1 MKKLVLSF
9 SFSLLLL
16 GMFAQTYWTQS
27 TTTAFQKDAQINAL
41 DAAYYYLDLA
51 NFKQALFQ
59 APLKMNNYQIS
70 NVIIELPLAN
80 GSVDKFMVFEAP
92 IMEAGLAAKFPE
104 MKTFI
109 FESMSNRLTYGRADI
124 THKGFHI
131 MLFSEEGTQFIDPF
145 SQLSNQEYIVY
156 FKKNFVTSKSLPNC
170 LSVDEEILEKVDQS
184 LDFHND
190 AMLNKSA
197 KSSNGGIL
205 RIYRIAISAT
215 AEFTQFH
222 GGTVVD
228 GLAAVLTTVNRVNSV
243 YEREFTAR
251 LVLVANNDLI
261 IYTDASTDP
270 FGNPN
275 NSGQLLGENQNS
287 IDNVI
292 GSANYDVGHVVGRSG
307 SGLASFGVVCRNSKA
322 QGTTGISNPIGDPF
336 DIDYVAHEIGHQFAG
351 SHTFNGSSGSCSG
364 NISSNSAYEPG
375 SGTTIMAYAGICSPQ
390 NTQNNSDD
398 YFHGRSFSQVLTYTT
413 VSQGNNCPVK
423 INTGNSIPDLIIL
436 SQTGLTIPKSTPFE
450 LKASITDL
458 NGDAVTYC
466 WEQYDT
472 GPQGAPNSPTGN
484 APLFRSF
491 SPTINP
497 TRTFPQISDIV
508 NNTQTMGEILPDYSR
523 GMTFR
528 ITARDNVPGGGAVNN
543 DEIDV
548 DVTATS
554 GPFLV
559 LSPNTAI
566 TWTAGDPYE
575 VTWDVANTTASPVSC
590 DSVNVLLS
598 TDGGYTFNI
607 ILASNIPN
615 MGTTTI
621 IAPFALSTKAR
632 VRVEAADNIFFD
644 ISDTDFDIES
654 NCNAI
659 DPSITFDEPIPNTT
673 WCVNTLGQL
682 NFSATSPDLLI
693 TSYQW
698 FHNGNL
704 INGANASTLSINN
717 VQLSDE
723 GSYYCTMSNGC
734 NTVSTNTSTVFITS
748 NSIVPIITQVGNQ
761 LQSSLGFGNQWYL
774 NGVLLPGETDQF
786 ITINQGGAYTVSS
799 VAGSCSASSAAFV
812 TAIKDINAIA
822 NISIMPNPSQGVFN
836 ITIGNWT
843 ENVEAEVFNLLGQ
856 AVLVKHSFRYN
867 TKLNLS
873 TQTNGLYI
881 VKLSSDGYAG
891 TFKIVKE

>member
-109 FESMSNRLTYGRADI
+109 FESLSNRLTYGRADI

-423 INTGNSIPDLIIL
+423 TNTGNSIPDLIIL

-472 GPQGAPNSPTGN
+472 GP
-484 APLFRSF
+484 
-491 SPTINP
+491 
-497 TRTFPQISDIV
+497 
-508 NNTQTMGEILPDYSR
+508 
-523 GMTFR
+523 
-528 ITARDNVPGGGAVNN
+528 
-543 DEIDV
+543 
-548 DVTATS
+548 
-554 GPFLV
+554 
-559 LSPNTAI
+559 
-566 TWTAGDPYE
+566 
-575 VTWDVANTTASPVSC
+575 
-590 DSVNVLLS
+590 
-598 TDGGYTFNI
+598 
-607 ILASNIPN
+607 
-615 MGTTTI
+615 
-621 IAPFALSTKAR
+621 
-632 VRVEAADNIFFD
+632 
-644 ISDTDFDIES
+644 
-654 NCNAI
+654 
-659 DPSITFDEPIPNTT
+659 
-673 WCVNTLGQL
+673 
-682 NFSATSPDLLI
+682 
-693 TSYQW
+693 
-698 FHNGNL
+698 
-704 INGANASTLSINN
+704 
-717 VQLSDE
+717 
-723 GSYYCTMSNGC
+723 
-734 NTVSTNTSTVFITS
+734 
-748 NSIVPIITQVGNQ
+748 
-761 LQSSLGFGNQWYL
+761 
-774 NGVLLPGETDQF
+774 
-786 ITINQGGAYTVSS
+786 
-799 VAGSCSASSAAFV
+799 
-812 TAIKDINAIA
+812 
-822 NISIMPNPSQGVFN
+822 
-836 ITIGNWT
+836 
-843 ENVEAEVFNLLGQ
+843 
-856 AVLVKHSFRYN
+856 
-867 TKLNLS
+867 
-873 TQTNGLYI
+873 
-881 VKLSSDGYAG
+881 
-891 TFKIVKE
+891 